1 MQIESNKVW
10 ASIRGELATKTKFV
24 KDKDGAPLEVIEK
37 KVVFSALDKYLME
50 VGKQEEE
57 K

>member
-1 MQIESNKVW
+1 MQIKSNEVW

-37 KVVFSALDKYLME
+37 KVVFAVLDKYLME

>member
-1 MQIESNKVW
+1 MLIKSNEVW
-10 ASIRGELATKTKFV
+10 ASIRSELATKTKFV
-24 KDKDGAPLEVIEK
+24 KDRDDAPLEVIEK
-37 KVVFSALDKYLME
+37 KVVFAVLDKYLMG